1 LNLVEPFLDAH
12 EGALQGSAPSAVLM
26 LLSGWLYAHF
36 GPAGFWA
43 MGAFCTAAF
52 PVIWLL
58 HRALAALAAVPKR
71 HSCFP

>member
-1 LNLVEPFLDAH
+1 
-12 EGALQGSAPSAVLM
+12 M

-43 MGAFCTAAF
+43 MGALCAAAF

-58 HRALAALAAVPKR
+58 HRALAAFSVVPQQR
-71 HSCFP
+71 ARRT